1 MMNWRSATLWQ
12 RNKPKKKKHFILKDT
27 KATSIIEKNCLP
39 RARRRHH
46 LLLLADDDHR
56 DAQRFCWF
64 FYRAE
69 STNVVDLM
77 VHSSL

>member
-56 DAQRFCWF
+56 DAQRFCG
-64 FYRAE
+64 FYHAE